1 MFFQIKNVAPDLQ
14 PLLLARLRLEIV
26 RDFIWDRNECAIF
39 RENSRGDPRTTS
51 GGSANKSRTKDV
63 VVKAE
68 TP

>member
-1 MFFQIKNVAPDLQ
+1 MFFQVENVAPDLQ
-14 PLLLARLRLEIV
+14 PLPLARLRLEIV

-39 RENSRGDPRTTS
+39 RENSRGDPGATS
-51 GGSANKSRTKDV
+51 GRGANKSRTKNV